1 MNELQIFKNE
11 EFGEIRSLE
20 INNKP
25 YFVGKDIA
33 KALGYKNTKDALI
46 NHVDEDDKKII
57 QRSEMATIENHI
69 PKEILPVNFVSAEI
83 PNRGLTIINESGV
96 YALVFGSKLPNAKQ
110 FKRWV
115 TSEVLP
121 SIRQTGG
128 YIAGEEKMTEDELI
142 LKAMN
147 VLNIKVENLKQK
159 NKQLELDNE
168 RQNQLIGEL
177 KPKADYTDK
186 ILSSKGTVTINAIA
200 NDYGLTAIAMN
211 KKLHEL
217 GIQYKQG
224 DQWLLYRKYR
234 ACGYTHS
241 KTIHFYRRDG
251 RPDTKMNMEWT
262 QKGRLFLYEL
272 LKKKGIVPTI
282 EKEIA

>member
-11 EFGEIRSLE
+11 EFGEIRAID
-20 INNKP
+20 INREP
-25 YFVGKDIA
+25 YFVAKDVCKI
-33 KALGYKNTKDALI
+33 LGLKNPTMAI
-46 NHVDEDDKKII
+46 NRLDEDERTKLNLGRQGETNLVNEYGLYNLILASRKK
-57 QRSEMATIENHI
+57 
-69 PKEILPVNFVSAEI
+69 
-83 PNRGLTIINESGV
+83 ESR
-96 YALVFGSKLPNAKQ
+96 Q

-115 TSEVLP
+115 THEVIP
-121 SIRQTGG
+121 SIRKTGG
-128 YIAGEEKMTEDELI
+128 YIVGEENMSEDELI

-168 RQNQLIGEL
+168 KQNQLIGEL

>member
-1 MNELQIFKNE
+1 MNNLQIFKNE

-20 INNKP
+20 INNEP
-25 YFVGKDIA
+25 YFIGNDVATI
-33 KALGYKNTKDALI
+33 LGYRNTRDAILK
-46 NHVDEDDKKII
+46 HVDEEDKISDVAFYDGS
-57 QRSEMATIENHI
+57 Q
-69 PKEILPVNFVSAEI
+69 
-83 PNRGLTIINESGV
+83 NRNMTVINESGL
-96 YALVFGSKLPNAKQ
+96 YSLIMSSKLPNAKK

-115 TSEVLP
+115 THEVIP
-121 SIRQTGG
+121 SIRKTGG
-128 YIAGEEKMTEDELI
+128 YIAGEENMTEDELV

-147 VLNIKVENLKQK
+147 VLNAKVENLKQR

-186 ILSSKGTVTINAIA
+186 ILSSKGTVAINAIA

-224 DQWLLYRKYR
+224 NQWLLYRKYR

-241 KTIHFYRRDG
+241 KTIHFFHKDG
-251 RPDTKMNMEWT
+251 RPDTSMHMEWT

-272 LKKKGIVPTI
+272 LKKNGISPMI
-282 EKEIA
+282 ER

>member
-11 EFGEIRSLE
+11 EFGEIRAID
-20 INNKP
+20 INREP
-25 YFVGKDIA
+25 YFVAKDVCKI
-33 KALGYKNTKDALI
+33 LGLKNPTMAI
-46 NHVDEDDKKII
+46 NRLDEDERTKLNLGRQGETNLVNEYGLYNLILASRKK
-57 QRSEMATIENHI
+57 
-69 PKEILPVNFVSAEI
+69 
-83 PNRGLTIINESGV
+83 ESR
-96 YALVFGSKLPNAKQ
+96 Q

-115 TSEVLP
+115 THEVIP
-121 SIRQTGG
+121 SIRKTGG
-128 YIAGEEKMTEDELI
+128 YIVGEENMSEDELI

-224 DQWLLYRKYR
+224 DQWLLYRQYR

>member
-11 EFGEIRSLE
+11 EFGEIRAID
-20 INNKP
+20 INREP
-25 YFVGKDIA
+25 YFVAKDVCKI
-33 KALGYKNTKDALI
+33 LGLKNPTMAI
-46 NHVDEDDKKII
+46 NRLDEDERTKLNLGRQGETNLVNEYGLYNLILASRKK
-57 QRSEMATIENHI
+57 
-69 PKEILPVNFVSAEI
+69 
-83 PNRGLTIINESGV
+83 ESR
-96 YALVFGSKLPNAKQ
+96 Q

-115 TSEVLP
+115 THEVIP
-121 SIRQTGG
+121 SIRKTGG
-128 YIAGEEKMTEDELI
+128 YIVGEENMSEDELI